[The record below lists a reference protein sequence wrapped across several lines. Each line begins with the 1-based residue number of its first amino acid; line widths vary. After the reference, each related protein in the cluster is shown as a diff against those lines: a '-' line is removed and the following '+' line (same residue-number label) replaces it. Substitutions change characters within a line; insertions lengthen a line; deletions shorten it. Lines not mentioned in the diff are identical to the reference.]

1 MHEGRG
7 LLEEGRGYS
16 TGVGGSC
23 SMHNPWLVVPHPR
36 GVGRLGVGAGRQPSV
51 HSADINEPAAETASE
66 DRWNTAVSSRCT
78 TPVRVQCQHHGHRRP
93 AGRMR
98 RASAKPNRLARSILR
113 SRGRGLKALCCLMT
127 SESFGCHDI
136 SRHRS
141 GVGLPDGRAA
151 ASACRRGVP
160 RSLWWL
166 PASSGRTAQGWD
178 ATGRGSGALRVG
190 GAFVQYA
197 QPLASGSRP
206 SWSRPTRADSGRSRR
221 RTMTTGTLCRQ
232 RAGSGGGGPMTEASG
247 CAVGTP
253 DSLLRG
259 PVSTA
264 LT

>member
-1 MHEGRG
+1 
-7 LLEEGRGYS
+7 
-16 TGVGGSC
+16 
-23 SMHNPWLVVPHPR
+23 
-36 GVGRLGVGAGRQPSV
+36 
-51 HSADINEPAAETASE
+51 
-66 DRWNTAVSSRCT
+66 
-78 TPVRVQCQHHGHRRP
+78 
-93 AGRMR
+93 
-98 RASAKPNRLARSILR
+98 
-113 SRGRGLKALCCLMT
+113 MT

-151 ASACRRGVP
+151 ASACRRGLP

-166 PASSGRTAQGWD
+166 PASSGRTARGWD

-206 SWSRPTRADSGRSRR
+206 SWSRPTRAHSWRTRR

-247 CAVGTP
+247 CAVRTP

-259 PVSTA
+259 LVSTA
-264 LT
+264 LTLSGSASVRPARIVGILRFLSGVQPRFGG